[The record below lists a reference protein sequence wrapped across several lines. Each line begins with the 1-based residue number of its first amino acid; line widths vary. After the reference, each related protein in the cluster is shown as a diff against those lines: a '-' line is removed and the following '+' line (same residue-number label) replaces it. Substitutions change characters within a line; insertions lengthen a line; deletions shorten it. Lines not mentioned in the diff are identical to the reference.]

1 MSKKKG
7 GGKKKAAADDENISP
22 ADQCG
27 ILKAQVESLQQ
38 RLILEHER
46 TDKSNSKLEE
56 INENELKLNA
66 KLDEQKAETAKCVD
80 EMTKQY

>member
-7 GGKKKAAADDENISP
+7 GAKKKATNDDGELTAAEMS
-22 ADQCG
+22 G

-56 INENELKLNA
+56 INDNEKDLFEELKA
-66 KLDEQKAETAKCVD
+66 
-80 EMTKQY
+80 